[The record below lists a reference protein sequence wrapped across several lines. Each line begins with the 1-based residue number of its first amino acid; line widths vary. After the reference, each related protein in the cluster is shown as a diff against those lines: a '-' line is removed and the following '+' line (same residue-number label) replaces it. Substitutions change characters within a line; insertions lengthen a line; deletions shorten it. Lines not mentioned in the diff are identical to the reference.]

1 MRCGKSILTRIQPG
15 NRNAIL
21 TTVLACAPG
30 FADAQ
35 PGGQIPAPAYDPGIE
50 NTVGVTDTTDA
61 TGEYDARSIEDAA
74 NDGRLRVSARRV
86 GKVEEIT
93 TTARKRDEFLQDTPV
108 SVSVL
113 NPQELV
119 DSGTIYLPQIQNL
132 VPNLTVIPRRDGASF
147 TIRGVG
153 AFPSPWFD
161 QGVGLYIDDVFIP
174 RQQGNITELIDIEQ
188 IEVLRGPQGTLFG
201 KNSAGGAVRIT
212 TMKPH
217 MDLEGAVR
225 VRSSSLTEVQTR
237 AMLNLPIGTGWLE
250 DKLAVRLNFGSSHR
264 SDYVYNRYLD
274 VGMGGWDTFGF
285 LGSLRFQPTDDLVFD
300 VSGLWNRNRGRGGPG
315 VCTYIQP
322 SSLREPM
329 DFAPDPS
336 RGGIGPRYDYDSDS
350 YREACLQ
357 AQRYDIALDTPQ
369 LDQTTSQILWAT
381 GLWDVG
387 DVSVFENLQTKYI
400 GSYRWYE
407 TWGRTDLDGTQF
419 RVWESD
425 TTGQSGNGGSPENGW
440 STTQEIQ
447 VNASVL
453 DGRLTFVAG
462 AFGYLEHIK
471 QDQLLLT
478 FPGTPAELGGGV
490 GVLQFGADNWDWSLY
505 SQADF
510 AVTDW
515 LQLTGGVRYAQER
528 KQVDRLAYWPE
539 STGAYPG
546 PHACQPGT
554 GNGNRDEQGRAIEC
568 VPVPDLPGRPNS
580 GRVPASGLCRAGTG
594 PMLGANGRI
603 SATDT
608 VCDPEPWERS
618 QKFENV
624 SPMAAIRF
632 TLPDDLL
639 DQTPFDHV
647 MAYFQYAR
655 GYKGGGFNGAALDN
669 NPRQLDGFRPEFTDS
684 YEIGFKTTSFED
696 RMTFNLTFFHTDYKD
711 LQLPWVETIPPAE
724 GCVITDPELIEAG
737 ITECL
742 PSTLV
747 LTLNATDAR
756 IQGIEAEFLAWP
768 VPFLALQGN
777 MGLQDTEFEN
787 FIGAENP
794 LTGLPVDNS
803 GQPFS
808 FIPRWNAHLALFT
821 PFPVEFER
829 ARWLSG
835 ILTPRVDWT
844 YRSEVQWFSRFLN
857 EGATPDAALS
867 PPYNLLNFRI
877 THLFDDGSATVAL
890 FAENL
895 LDETPLAVNPLGQ
908 GVMGSILRYWNERR
922 TFGGEVTYRF

>member
-1 MRCGKSILTRIQPG
+1 MRLLPLLALPILVAFAGDARAQTDDSIP
-15 NRNAIL
+15 
-21 TTVLACAPG
+21 
-30 FADAQ
+30 D
-35 PGGQIPAPAYDPGIE
+35 PAHDPGIE
-50 NTVGVTDTTDA
+50 NTIGDTSTTDTM
-61 TGEYDARSIEDAA
+61 GEYDARAIQTAVEE
-74 NDGRLRVSARRV
+74 GRLRVSARRI

-93 TTARKRDEFLQDTPV
+93 TTARRRDEFLADTPV
-108 SVSVL
+108 SVTVL
-113 NPQELV
+113 NPQELI

-217 MDLEGAVR
+217 MEVEGAAR
-225 VRSSSLTEVQTR
+225 IRASSLTEVQTR
-237 AMLNLPIGTGWLE
+237 AMLNLPIGSGWLE

-264 SDYVYNRYLD
+264 SDYVYNHYLD

-300 VSGLWNRNRGRGGPG
+300 VSGLWNRQRGRGAPG

-322 SSLREPM
+322 SSLRQPM
-329 DFAPDPS
+329 DFPGDPS
-336 RGGIGPRYDYDSDS
+336 RGGIGPRYDYNSDS
-350 YREACLQ
+350 YREACLRS
-357 AQRYDIALDTPQ
+357 QRFDVALDSPQ
-369 LDQTTSQILWAT
+369 IDQTTSQILWAT
-381 GLWDVG
+381 GVWDVG
-387 DVSVFENLQTKYI
+387 DVSVLENLQAKYI

-407 TWGRTDLDGTQF
+407 TFGITDLDGTQF

-425 TTGQSGNGGSPENGW
+425 TTGSAPEGSPENGW

-447 VNASVL
+447 ANASAF

-471 QDQLLLT
+471 QDQYLLT
-478 FPGTPAELGGGV
+478 FPGTLAELGGGV

-505 SQADF
+505 TQADF

-515 LQLTGGVRYAQER
+515 LQLTGGIRYAQER
-528 KQVDRLAYWPE
+528 KEVDRLVYWPE
-539 STGAYPG
+539 STGVFPG
-546 PHACQPGT
+546 PQACQPGT

-568 VPVPDLPGRPNS
+568 LPVPDFPGVPNTS
-580 GRVPASGLCRAGTG
+580 RVPASGLCRPGTG
-594 PMLGANGRI
+594 PVFGEDGMI
-603 SATDT
+603 HATDT
-608 VCDPEPWERS
+608 VCEPEPWERS

-632 TLPDDLL
+632 TLPGELL
-639 DQTPFDHV
+639 DDTPFSHF
-647 MAYFQYAR
+647 MTYFQYAR
-655 GYKGGGFNGAALDN
+655 GYKGGGFNGGALDN
-669 NPRQLDGFRPEFTDS
+669 NPRQLDGFRPEFTDN

-696 RMTFNLTFFHTDYKD
+696 RMSFNLTFFYTDYKD
-711 LQLPWVETIPPAE
+711 LQLPSIETIPPAE

-742 PSTLV
+742 PSTIV
-747 LTLNATDAR
+747 LTRNAADAN
-756 IQGIEAEFLAWP
+756 IKGIEAEFLAWP
-768 VPFLALQGN
+768 VPFVALQGN
-777 MGLQDTEFEN
+777 MGLQDTELEN
-787 FIGAENP
+787 FTDAENP

-803 GQPFS
+803 GNAFS
-808 FIPRWNAHLALFT
+808 FVPRWNAHLALFT

-844 YRSEVQWFSRFLN
+844 YRSEIQWFSHFLN

-867 PPYNLLNFRI
+867 PPYNLLNFRV
-877 THLFDDGSATVAL
+877 THLFDEGAATVAL

-895 LDETPLAVNPLGQ
+895 LDETPFGVNPLGQ
-908 GVMGSILRYWNERR
+908 RLMGTVLRYWNERR
-922 TFGGEVTYRF
+922 TFGAEVTYRF